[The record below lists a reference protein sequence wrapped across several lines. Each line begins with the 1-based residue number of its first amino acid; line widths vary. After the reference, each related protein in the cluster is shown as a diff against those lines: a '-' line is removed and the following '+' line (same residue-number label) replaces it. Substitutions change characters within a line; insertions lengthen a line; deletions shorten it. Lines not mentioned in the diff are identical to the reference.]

1 MTMYA
6 KQISSDFFSTTQIS
20 AEDMAQIAAQGFK
33 TVFNCR
39 PDGEEAVNQPT
50 AKMLKIAAE
59 QCGLHYIHVP
69 VIMGSAVTEQA
80 KQAAALLQSAPKPV
94 LGFCKSGM
102 RATNLYLATANV
114 YE

>member
-1 MTMYA
+1 MTIHA

-20 AEDMAQIAAQGFK
+20 VEDMAQIAAQGFK

-39 PDGEEAVNQPT
+39 PDGEDAVNQPSDE
-50 AKMLKIAAE
+50 MLKIAAE
-59 QCGLHYIHVP
+59 QYGLHYVHVP
-69 VIMGSAVTEQA
+69 VVMGSAVAQQA
-80 KQAAALLQSAPKPV
+80 KQAAALLQSAPKPI